1 MATSISHRVFYSR
14 YSYVKLRGFVG
25 VGLDELYPNDD
36 LLILLCLVTD
46 HSNEEMSIIL

>member
-1 MATSISHRVFYSR
+1 MVTSMSRRAFYSS

-36 LLILLCLVTD
+36 LLILL
-46 HSNEEMSIIL
+46 